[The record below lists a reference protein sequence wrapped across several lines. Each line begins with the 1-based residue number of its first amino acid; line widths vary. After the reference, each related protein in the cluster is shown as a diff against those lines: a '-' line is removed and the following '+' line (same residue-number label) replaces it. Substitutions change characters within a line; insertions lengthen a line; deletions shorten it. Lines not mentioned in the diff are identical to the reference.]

1 MHYFDIYISLL
12 ILFLIPQ
19 EKTISGKQKG
29 ALRMFTQIN
38 SAGIHGMEG
47 FLVSVESDVSN
58 GLPGF
63 SISGQLALEVREA
76 QERVRTALKNSDL
89 QLPAKKSQ

>member
-1 MHYFDIYISLL
+1 
-12 ILFLIPQ
+12 
-19 EKTISGKQKG
+19 
-29 ALRMFTQIN
+29 MFTQIN

-89 QLPAKKSQ
+89 QLPAKRGAAGRKKQNRINLSNT

>member
-1 MHYFDIYISLL
+1 
-12 ILFLIPQ
+12 
-19 EKTISGKQKG
+19 
-29 ALRMFTQIN
+29 MFTQIN

-76 QERVRTALKNSDL
+76 QERVRTEKLRSSASGKKNHS
-89 QLPAKKSQ
+89 KSVTSRNEKGRNGF